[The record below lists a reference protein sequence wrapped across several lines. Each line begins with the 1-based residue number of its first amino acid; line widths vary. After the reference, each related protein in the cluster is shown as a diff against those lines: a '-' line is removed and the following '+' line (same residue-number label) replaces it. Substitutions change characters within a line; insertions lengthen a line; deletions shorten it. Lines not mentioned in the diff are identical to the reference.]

1 MKKIIKKLKYFIVN
15 IAKIKKKQLKN
26 ILIKYKKDNE

>member
-15 IAKIKKKQLKN
+15 IVKIKKKQLKN